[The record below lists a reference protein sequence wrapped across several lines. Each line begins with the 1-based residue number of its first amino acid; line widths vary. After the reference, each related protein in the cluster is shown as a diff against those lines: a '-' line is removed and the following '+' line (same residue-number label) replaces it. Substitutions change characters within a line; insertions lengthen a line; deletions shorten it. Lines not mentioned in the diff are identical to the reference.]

1 MSTQLEDLYQKIQ
14 TLPLNERMELLSR
27 LFADLRADLELKEE
41 LTGWDSLSDEALD
54 SFEHSL

>member
-1 MSTQLEDLYQKIQ
+1 MSTQLEYLYQKIQ

>member
-1 MSTQLEDLYQKIQ
+1 MSTQLEYLYQKIQ
-14 TLPLNERMELLSR
+14 TLPLNERMELISR